1 MDKAQQLLKSVYGYD
16 QFRPLQKEIIDH
28 VVAGHDALVL
38 MPTGGGKSI
47 CYQIPAMLLEGT
59 AIVVSPLISL
69 MKDQVDALQGN
80 GIQAEALNSSNEDSA
95 CRTIR
100 ERCQKGVIKILYVS
114 PERLMSEIPWLKQNV
129 KVSLIAIDEA
139 HCVSQWG
146 HDFRPEYTQLSIL
159 KNYFPGIPVLALTA
173 TADKVTKVDI
183 LKQLRLDGARF
194 FISSFDRPN
203 LSLDVRKA
211 YRKRERIRTILD
223 VIARHRNESGII
235 YCLSRK
241 GTEELAAELAKHNVT
256 VGIYHAGLSAEER
269 TRVQNDFIN
278 DRINVICATIAFG
291 MGIDK
296 SNIRFVI
303 HNNLPKSIES
313 YYQEIGRGGR
323 DGLPTETILFYSLQ
337 DLITLRKFADESGQR
352 EINIEKLSRMQEYAE
367 AQVCRRRI
375 LLNYFGET
383 SECQCMNCD
392 ICKNPPQHFDGSTIV
407 QKALSAIKRA
417 DQQIGFSLA
426 TDILKGS
433 LSPIVKERGL
443 DKLKTFGAGRDI
455 PANDWHAYLLQ
466 MLQMGY
472 IEIAYDEDNHLKVT
486 PLGEDVLYGRK
497 QAQLS
502 VIVRE
507 ELRVTKRNREKA
519 ALPSADILESDD
531 LLLFEKLRQLRMRIA
546 QEQNIPP
553 YQVFSDRVLRDLS
566 QAQPQT
572 VYSMDLIS
580 GVGLYKKEHYGKEFV
595 RAIREHCGLS
605 TDESEEWTN
614 LENPNSQQ
622 FVFPQSELPEEMP
635 KKKSKQRDHFTIK
648 GVEYYIDD
656 DILDSIKWRP
666 TIDSIGKDCYYN
678 FRKDSV
684 YPVSRYVSDDTPH
697 RDKVIARL
705 SEIIASAYSVVIS
718 PDNAWIFVPK
728 RIELDS
734 NGHQVHTL
742 ECNSFEDG
750 LHQLQL
756 FIAKTGHYPFPESDE
771 YESSLRRWY
780 QEVKCGII
788 QITAEQQAFIDDLVT
803 LFPNAARTRKQL
815 EKDQQSDKQ
824 D

>member
-1 MDKAQQLLKSVYGYD
+1 MDKAHQILKSVYGYD
-16 QFRPLQKEIIDH
+16 SFRPLQKEVIDH
-28 VVAGHDALVL
+28 IVAGHDALVL

-47 CYQIPAMLLEGT
+47 CYQIPALLLEGT

-80 GIQAEALNSSNEDSA
+80 GIQAEALNSIREDYVTRS
-95 CRTIR
+95 IR
-100 ERCQKGVIKILYVS
+100 ERCQRGEVKILYLS
-114 PERLMSEIPWLKQNV
+114 PERLMFEIPWLKRNV

-139 HCVSQWG
+139 HCVSHWG
-146 HDFRPEYTQLSIL
+146 HDFRPEYTQLGIL
-159 KNYFPGIPVLALTA
+159 KNQFPDIPVLALTA
-173 TADKVTKVDI
+173 TADKVTKTDI
-183 LKQLRLDGARF
+183 LKQLGLEDARV

-241 GTEELAAELAKHNVT
+241 GTEELAAELALHGVT

-278 DRINVICATIAFG
+278 DSVHVICATIAFG

-303 HNNLPKSIES
+303 HNNLPKSIEN

-337 DLITLRKFADESGQR
+337 DLITLRKFADESGLR

-383 SECQCMNCD
+383 NECQCMNCD

-417 DQQIGFSLA
+417 DQQIGFSLT

-433 LSPIVKERGL
+433 YTPVVKERGL
-443 DKLKTFGAGRDI
+443 DKLKTFGVGRDI
-455 PANDWHAYLLQ
+455 PANDWHVYLLQ

-472 IEIAYDEDNHLKVT
+472 IEIAYDEDNHFKVT

-502 VIVRE
+502 VVVRE

-519 ALPSADILESDD
+519 PLPSADNMQTDD
-531 LLLFEKLRQLRMRIA
+531 QLLFEKLRQLRMQIA
-546 QEQNIPP
+546 QQLNVPP
-553 YQVFSDRVLRDLS
+553 YQVFSDRVLRDL
-566 QAQPQT
+566 AYIQPQT
-572 VYSMDLIS
+572 VYSMDTIS
-580 GVGLYKKEHYGKEFV
+580 GVGQYKKEHYGKEFV
-595 RAIREHCGLS
+595 KLIREHCGSS
-605 TDESEEWTN
+605 TDEIEDWIKLDNPSAQQFSEE
-614 LENPNSQQ
+614 
-622 FVFPQSELPEEMP
+622 LPR
-635 KKKSKQRDHFTIK
+635 KKPRQRDHVTIK
-648 GVEYYIDD
+648 GVEYHIDD

-684 YPVSRYVSDDTPH
+684 YPVSRYVPDDTSD

-705 SEIIASAYSVVIS
+705 SEIIVSAYGAVVS
-718 PDNAWIFVPK
+718 PDNAWVFVPK

-734 NGHQVHTL
+734 NGHQVHSL

-750 LHQLQL
+750 LHQFQT

-780 QEVKCGII
+780 QEVRCGII
-788 QITAEQQAFIDDLVT
+788 QITAEQQVLIDDLVT
-803 LFPNAARTRKQL
+803 FFPNAARTRKQL
-815 EKDQQSDKQ
+815 EKDQLSDKQ

>member
-1 MDKAQQLLKSVYGYD
+1 MDQAYQILKSVYGYD
-16 QFRPLQKEIIDH
+16 TFRPLQKDIIDH

-69 MKDQVDALQGN
+69 MKDQVDALRGN
-80 GIQAEALNSSNEDSA
+80 GIQAEALNSTNEDYASRA
-95 CRTIR
+95 IR
-100 ERCQKGVIKILYVS
+100 ERCQRGEVKILYIS
-114 PERLMSEIPWLKQNV
+114 PERLMTEIPWLQRNV
-129 KVSLIAIDEA
+129 KVSLIAIDEV

-146 HDFRPEYTQLSIL
+146 HDFRPEYTQLGVL
-159 KNYFPGIPVLALTA
+159 KDHFPNIPMLALTA
-173 TADKVTKVDI
+173 TADKVTKADI
-183 LKQLRLDGARF
+183 LKQLRLDGARV

-241 GTEELAAELAKHNVT
+241 GTEELAAELAKHGIT

-269 TRVQNDFIN
+269 NRVQNDFIN
-278 DRINVICATIAFG
+278 DRINIICATIAFG

-323 DGLPTETILFYSLQ
+323 DGLPTETILFYNLQ

-433 LSPIVKERGL
+433 YTPIVKERGL
-443 DKLKTFGAGRDI
+443 DKLKTFGVGRDI

-507 ELRVTKRNREKA
+507 ELRVTKRNRDKA
-519 ALPSADILESDD
+519 ALPSVDSMQTDD
-531 LLLFEKLRQLRMRIA
+531 QLLFEKLRQLRMQIA
-546 QEQNIPP
+546 QQQDIPP
-553 YQVFSDRVLRDLS
+553 YQVFSDRVLRDLA
-566 QAQPQT
+566 QVQPQT
-572 VYSMDLIS
+572 VYSMDAIS
-580 GVGLYKKEHYGKEFV
+580 GVGLYKKQHYGKEFV
-595 RAIREHCGLS
+595 KLIREHCGSS
-605 TDESEEWTN
+605 TDESEDWMQ
-614 LENPNSQQ
+614 LDNPSALQ
-622 FVFPQSELPEEMP
+622 FVIPQSELAGELP
-635 KKKSKQRDHFTIK
+635 KKKPRQRDHVTIK
-648 GVEYYIDD
+648 GVEYHIDD

-684 YPVSRYVSDDTPH
+684 YPVSRYVPDDTSD
-697 RDKVIARL
+697 RDKVINRL
-705 SEIIASAYSVVIS
+705 SEIIADAYGAVVS

-728 RIELDS
+728 RIELDN

-742 ECNSFEDG
+742 ECDSFEDG
-750 LHQLQL
+750 LNQLQT
-756 FIAKTGHYPFPESDE
+756 FIEKSGHYPFPDSDE

-788 QITAEQQAFIDDLVT
+788 QVTEPEQADFDNLVA
-803 LFPNAARTRKQL
+803 LYPNAIRTRKQL
-815 EKDQQSDKQ
+815 EKGQ
-824 D
+824 DSNNQD